1 MLAPLH
7 SSDLS
12 YDKDL
17 EYLTQW
23 DAKIKILKLTDRK
36 MHVCKLAVN
45 LLIQV
50 YLLILNHFLL
60 YLIGENAENAFKS
73 LLKETFFNNVLLSLS

>member
-1 MLAPLH
+1 
-7 SSDLS
+7 
-12 YDKDL
+12 
-17 EYLTQW
+17 
-23 DAKIKILKLTDRK
+23 

-60 YLIGENAENAFKS
+60 YLTVENAENAFKS